1 MKNICIIFF
10 LLLAASWLRAQNV
23 PKIDS
28 IIPGNGSDKNQLK
41 EIKKEKI
48 ILHSD
53 STGSEP
59 KKTLVDT
66 TVQNKYGDL
75 LNDDTAYN
83 KKSKWWKPAI
93 KVVSSNL
100 TTFLAD
106 RYIFKYDYSIQVG
119 FSSWGHNL
127 KTGWVWDTDRFGV
140 NFFGHP
146 YSGASTFNSARAN
159 GYNYWQ
165 SIPFSAEGS
174 LLWEYFGE
182 NTLPSYND
190 LYNTTV
196 NGALLGEIIYR
207 LSSNILDDR
216 TSGTQRFFRELAA
229 GIIDPSRE
237 FGRIMNGK
245 AFRKTKK
252 EVYQKEPLNVTI
264 YAGVQT
270 LDNRVQDL
278 FKTSTTNEIL
288 DLQLDY
294 GNPFE
299 NRKRK
304 PFDFFKLRIDLSYG
318 VGRKILDRVTGYGY
332 LTGRNY
338 LADSGHKAML
348 VGIFQYYD
356 YWDNKTFELGA
367 AGFGAGVITKFP
379 INKTKKS
386 NLYTSLHLTI
396 IPLAGTSTKFGPDT
410 SQFRDY
416 NYGCGLGGNFES
428 TINFGRS
435 ATITMAAYYYYIHSY
450 IGLKENNFIGILKPR
465 GTIRLYKSLSI
476 GFEEAVYYNHVHSPG
491 LPVVHLNRTEQ
502 KLFLMLYLE
511 DGQRRGRCHHA
522 R

>member
-1 MKNICIIFF
+1 MRIICILIF
-10 LLLAASWLRAQNV
+10 LLLLSAWLEAQNIPKLDTIV
-23 PKIDS
+23 PAN
-28 IIPGNGSDKNQLK
+28 GNKNQQLK

-48 ILHSD
+48 ALHSD

-59 KKTLVDT
+59 KKIFVDT

-83 KKSKWWKPAI
+83 KRSKWWVPAI
-93 KVVSSNL
+93 KVVGSNL

-106 RYIFKYDYSIQVG
+106 RYIFKYDYAIQVG
-119 FSSWGHNL
+119 FSSWKHNL
-127 KTGWVWDTDRFGV
+127 KTGWEWDTDRFGV
-140 NFFGHP
+140 NFFSHP
-146 YSGASTFNSARAN
+146 YSGASSFNAARSN

-165 SIPFSAEGS
+165 SFPYAVGGS

-190 LYNTTV
+190 IYNTPV
-196 NGALLGEIIYR
+196 NGAFLGEIMYR

-216 TSGTQRFFRELAA
+216 TSGPQRFFRELAA

-237 FGRIMNGK
+237 FGRVTSGK
-245 AFRKTKK
+245 AFRKTNK
-252 EVYQKEPLNVTI
+252 EVYQKEPLNVTL

-270 LDNRVQDL
+270 LDNKPQDL
-278 FKTSTTNEIL
+278 FRSNNLNEIL

-304 PFDFFKLRIDLSYG
+304 PFDFFKMRIDLSYG
-318 VGRKILDRVTGYGY
+318 VGRKILDRATGYGI

-338 LADSGHKAML
+338 QADSGHKAML
-348 VGIFQYYD
+348 IGLFQYYD

-367 AGFGAGVITKFP
+367 AGFGLGVITKLP
-379 INKTKKS
+379 ISKNSKS
-386 NLYTSLHLTI
+386 NLYTSVHLTA
-396 IPLAGTSTKFGPDT
+396 IPLAGSSTRFGPDT

-416 NYGCGLGGNFES
+416 NFGCGLGGNFES

-435 ATITMAAYYYYIHSY
+435 ATITMAAYYYWIHSY
-450 IGLKENNFIGILKPR
+450 VGLKENNLIGILKPR
-465 GTIRLYKSLSI
+465 GTVRLYKNLNI
-476 GFEEAVYYNHVHSPG
+476 GFEEAVYYNHVHSPD
-491 LPVVHLNRTEQ
+491 LPVVHINRTEQ
-502 KLFLMLYLE
+502 KIFLMLYLE
-511 DGQRRGRCHHA
+511 DKQRRGHYN
-522 R
+522 